1 MKLHTLLSSS
11 HALRHRMLHFIDN
24 LYYYMAFEVSE
35 LGCRW
40 CVLDVFEG
48 DGVTLRVL
56 NE

>member
-48 DGVTLRVL
+48 VGVTLRAL